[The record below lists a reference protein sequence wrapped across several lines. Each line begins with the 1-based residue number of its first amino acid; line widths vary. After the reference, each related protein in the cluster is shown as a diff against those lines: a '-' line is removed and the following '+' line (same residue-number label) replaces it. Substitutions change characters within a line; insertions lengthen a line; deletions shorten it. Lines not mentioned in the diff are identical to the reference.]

1 MAESAGA
8 KKLNIEDENVRQEEL
23 CRLREENRDLQ
34 SAREKLVKKLEKK
47 KNELENEKTNSTTFR
62 QLIQELNR
70 KVETLERE
78 RGTLPVM
85 NPPRIDPG
93 TALSEEVVER
103 LVVEKTRLESTVVE
117 QRTEIETLT
126 SEISSMESRLDL
138 ANQNLEISRGEIDR
152 FEKLAPELKL
162 DLSKMENECQLMSE
176 STNCDKARLN
186 DRTTET
192 ETLKTKI
199 QDLSTTNKH
208 YLSQLQLKD
217 YTISRTTS
225 KFETEKQQI
234 LEQSRLEIEQ
244 VKENETS
251 LQEQLTRAREGLE
264 ELARQS
270 RDNERTDQ
278 DILALST
285 KNDQLIQQ
293 VANLQ
298 EDNAKLQEEFAKPSK
313 LIAQLVVTQD
323 KVTDLLRKCNSLEK
337 AKNEIEDTLRTE
349 LDEAIDQISLLE
361 TETNEQ
367 RQRIDAQNEM
377 LETYKQQQSLEKEN
391 RNSLLIK
398 DKQIALLEML
408 NLTLE
413 ASKKNCETRIKE
425 QNESLQ
431 QSKHDFYEIDDRI
444 KQSEIEFLERCA
456 TLADE
461 KSVLEVQMDVL
472 NVQIVV
478 LSEEKEGW
486 QRQVAE
492 FKSQISELSREKNKW
507 QRQVAELQKNGDGDK
522 HSETKDKQIS
532 HLKLINLEL
541 EASKKTCDTHILE
554 LNDELQQCKSDYDD
568 LDERRKQSERLR
580 EDLERTIEEILHGIP
595 DRDKLTK
602 RRIMKSLST
611 PAMPANPKLTKDK
624 GKEVDSKH
632 SEGATNMDLTPELIA
647 QPNNSGKTPSRIIF
661 RGGCIHVVKLK
672 AFPNV
677 MECISKQVICSINKR
692 YELGILIIIVD
703 LATKV
708 GLRNPVSKHA
718 GIRLYNPVGNC
729 DGVYKSERYF
739 NCPPNCGICVP
750 LEDVYVPVP

>member
-1 MAESAGA
+1 MADSAGA

-244 VKENETS
+244 VKENETN
-251 LQEQLTRAREGLE
+251 LQEQLTRAREELE
-264 ELARQS
+264 ELQRQS

-293 VANLQ
+293 VASLQ

-323 KVTDLLRKCNSLEK
+323 KVTDLLQKCNSLEK

-377 LETYKQQQSLEKEN
+377 LETYKQQQSVIITHFE
-391 RNSLLIK
+391 SV
-398 DKQIALLEML
+398 
-408 NLTLE
+408 
-413 ASKKNCETRIKE
+413 KK
-425 QNESLQ
+425 L
-431 QSKHDFYEIDDRI
+431 Y
-444 KQSEIEFLERCA
+444 
-456 TLADE
+456 
-461 KSVLEVQMDVL
+461 
-472 NVQIVV
+472 
-478 LSEEKEGW
+478 
-486 QRQVAE
+486 
-492 FKSQISELSREKNKW
+492 
-507 QRQVAELQKNGDGDK
+507 
-522 HSETKDKQIS
+522 
-532 HLKLINLEL
+532 
-541 EASKKTCDTHILE
+541 
-554 LNDELQQCKSDYDD
+554 
-568 LDERRKQSERLR
+568 
-580 EDLERTIEEILHGIP
+580 
-595 DRDKLTK
+595 
-602 RRIMKSLST
+602 
-611 PAMPANPKLTKDK
+611 
-624 GKEVDSKH
+624 
-632 SEGATNMDLTPELIA
+632 
-647 QPNNSGKTPSRIIF
+647 
-661 RGGCIHVVKLK
+661 IHTYL
-672 AFPNV
+672 
-677 MECISKQVICSINKR
+677 
-692 YELGILIIIVD
+692 
-703 LATKV
+703 
-708 GLRNPVSKHA
+708 
-718 GIRLYNPVGNC
+718 
-729 DGVYKSERYF
+729 
-739 NCPPNCGICVP
+739 
-750 LEDVYVPVP
+750 

>member
-1 MAESAGA
+1 
-8 KKLNIEDENVRQEEL
+8 
-23 CRLREENRDLQ
+23 
-34 SAREKLVKKLEKK
+34 
-47 KNELENEKTNSTTFR
+47 
-62 QLIQELNR
+62 
-70 KVETLERE
+70 
-78 RGTLPVM
+78 
-85 NPPRIDPG
+85 
-93 TALSEEVVER
+93 
-103 LVVEKTRLESTVVE
+103 
-117 QRTEIETLT
+117 
-126 SEISSMESRLDL
+126 
-138 ANQNLEISRGEIDR
+138 
-152 FEKLAPELKL
+152 
-162 DLSKMENECQLMSE
+162 MENECQLMSE

-244 VKENETS
+244 VKENETN
-251 LQEQLTRAREGLE
+251 LQEQLTRAREELE
-264 ELARQS
+264 ELQRQS

-293 VANLQ
+293 VASLQ

-323 KVTDLLRKCNSLEK
+323 KVTDLLQKCNSLEK

-456 TLADE
+456 TLVDD
-461 KSVLEVQMDVL
+461 KSVLEVQVDVL

-478 LSEEKEGW
+478 LSEEKE
-486 QRQVAE
+486 
-492 FKSQISELSREKNKW
+492 KW
-507 QRQVAELQKNGDGDK
+507 QRQVAELQK
-522 HSETKDKQIS
+522 S
-532 HLKLINLEL
+532 
-541 EASKKTCDTHILE
+541 
-554 LNDELQQCKSDYDD
+554 
-568 LDERRKQSERLR
+568 
-580 EDLERTIEEILHGIP
+580 
-595 DRDKLTK
+595 
-602 RRIMKSLST
+602 
-611 PAMPANPKLTKDK
+611 
-624 GKEVDSKH
+624 
-632 SEGATNMDLTPELIA
+632 
-647 QPNNSGKTPSRIIF
+647 
-661 RGGCIHVVKLK
+661 
-672 AFPNV
+672 
-677 MECISKQVICSINKR
+677 
-692 YELGILIIIVD
+692 
-703 LATKV
+703 
-708 GLRNPVSKHA
+708 
-718 GIRLYNPVGNC
+718 
-729 DGVYKSERYF
+729 
-739 NCPPNCGICVP
+739 
-750 LEDVYVPVP
+750 EDV